1 MGLLEQ
7 VPPPSAEAVLRAAE
21 IVHPE
26 DAALLAAALE
36 VGVGHLV
43 TLDRHHFLDSPEVAR
58 RSGVRIGSPGEFLA
72 WFRALLDE
80 RSGLIL

>member
-26 DAALLAAALE
+26 EALLPAALE

-58 RSGVRIGSPGEFLA
+58 RSRVRIGSPGEFLA